1 MLFIDHTKPKI
12 IVGNCKSITSLK
24 LRILFFGSISFIFYF
39 LIFYFEELVMH
50 YFVLGS
56 WYALLPISTA
66 FLISIAY
73 GSFANFVIDY
83 IVKIQEKK
91 SKF

>member
-1 MLFIDHTKPKI
+1 MKRTKKDSLNQFKNMDP
-12 IVGNCKSITSLK
+12 LK

-83 IVKIQEKK
+83 IGKIQEKK

>member
-1 MLFIDHTKPKI
+1 MKRTKKD
-12 IVGNCKSITSLK
+12 SLNQFKNMDPIK

-83 IVKIQEKK
+83 IGKIQETRNKE
-91 SKF
+91 

>member
-1 MLFIDHTKPKI
+1 MSPLI
-12 IVGNCKSITSLK
+12 
-24 LRILFFGSISFIFYF
+24 LRILFFGSISFILYF

-50 YFVLGS
+50 YFILGS

-83 IVKIQEKK
+83 ISKTREKK

>member
-1 MLFIDHTKPKI
+1 M
-12 IVGNCKSITSLK
+12 NSLK
-24 LRILFFGSISFIFYF
+24 LRILFFGTISFILYF

-73 GSFANFVIDY
+73 GLFANFVIDY
-83 IVKIQEKK
+83 IGKIQKKK
-91 SKF
+91 SKL

>member
-1 MLFIDHTKPKI
+1 MDPLI
-12 IVGNCKSITSLK
+12 
-24 LRILFFGSISFIFYF
+24 LRILFFGSISFLLYF
-39 LIFYFEELVMH
+39 LIFYFEELVMQ

-56 WYALLPISTA
+56 WYAVLPICTA

-83 IVKIQEKK
+83 FSKIQEKK
-91 SKF
+91 

>member
-1 MLFIDHTKPKI
+1 MDP
-12 IVGNCKSITSLK
+12 LK
-24 LRILFFGSISFIFYF
+24 LRILFFGLISFIFYF
-39 LIFYFEELVMH
+39 LIFYFEELVMY

-66 FLISIAY
+66 FLISLTY

-83 IVKIQEKK
+83 IGKIQETRNRK
-91 SKF
+91 

>member
-1 MLFIDHTKPKI
+1 MAP
-12 IVGNCKSITSLK
+12 LK
-24 LRILFFGSISFIFYF
+24 LRILFFGSISFILYF

-56 WYALLPISTA
+56 WYAFLPISTA

-73 GSFANFVIDY
+73 GSFASFAIDY
-83 IVKIQEKK
+83 FGKIQEKK

>member
-1 MLFIDHTKPKI
+1 MAP
-12 IVGNCKSITSLK
+12 LK
-24 LRILFFGSISFIFYF
+24 LRILFFGSISIILYF

-56 WYALLPISTA
+56 WYAVLPISTA

-83 IVKIQEKK
+83 ISKIKEKK

>member
-1 MLFIDHTKPKI
+1 MAT
-12 IVGNCKSITSLK
+12 LK
-24 LRILFFGSISFIFYF
+24 LRILFFGAISFFLYF

-50 YFVLGS
+50 YFILGS

-83 IVKIQEKK
+83 IGKIREKK
-91 SKF
+91 S

>member
-1 MLFIDHTKPKI
+1 MDP
-12 IVGNCKSITSLK
+12 LK
-24 LRILFFGSISFIFYF
+24 LRILFFGAISFILYF

-56 WYALLPISTA
+56 WYTLLPIGTA

-83 IVKIQEKK
+83 IGKIQEKK

>member
-1 MLFIDHTKPKI
+1 MY
-12 IVGNCKSITSLK
+12 SLK
-24 LRILFFGSISFIFYF
+24 LRILFFGAISFILYF

-73 GSFANFVIDY
+73 GSFANFVIVY

-91 SKF
+91 SRF

>member
-1 MLFIDHTKPKI
+1 MTTI
-12 IVGNCKSITSLK
+12 K
-24 LRILFFGSISFIFYF
+24 LRILFFGSISFILYF

-50 YFVLGS
+50 YFILGS
-56 WYALLPISTA
+56 WYALLPIATA

-73 GSFANFVIDY
+73 GLFANFIIDY

>member
-1 MLFIDHTKPKI
+1 MKRTKKDSLNQFKNMDP
-12 IVGNCKSITSLK
+12 LK

-83 IVKIQEKK
+83 IVKIQETRNKK
-91 SKF
+91 

>member
-1 MLFIDHTKPKI
+1 MDP
-12 IVGNCKSITSLK
+12 LK
-24 LRILFFGSISFIFYF
+24 QRILFFGSISFILYF
-39 LIFYFEELVMH
+39 LIFYFEKSVMH

-73 GSFANFVIDY
+73 GLFAKFVIDY
-83 IVKIQEKK
+83 IGKIQEKK

>member
-1 MLFIDHTKPKI
+1 MDHLI
-12 IVGNCKSITSLK
+12 
-24 LRILFFGSISFIFYF
+24 LRILFFGSISFILYF

-50 YFVLGS
+50 YFILGS
-56 WYALLPISTA
+56 WYAVLPISTA

-83 IVKIQEKK
+83 IGIIQEKK
-91 SKF
+91 NKF

>member
-1 MLFIDHTKPKI
+1 M
-12 IVGNCKSITSLK
+12 
-24 LRILFFGSISFIFYF
+24 RILFFGTISFILYF

-66 FLISIAY
+66 FLI
-73 GSFANFVIDY
+73 
-83 IVKIQEKK
+83 
-91 SKF
+91 

>member
-1 MLFIDHTKPKI
+1 MDP
-12 IVGNCKSITSLK
+12 LK
-24 LRILFFGSISFIFYF
+24 LKILFFGAISFILYF

-73 GSFANFVIDY
+73 GSFANFVIVY
-83 IVKIQEKK
+83 NVKIQEKK
-91 SKF
+91 SRF

>member
-1 MLFIDHTKPKI
+1 MDP
-12 IVGNCKSITSLK
+12 LK
-24 LRILFFGSISFIFYF
+24 LRILFFGAISCILYF

-73 GSFANFVIDY
+73 GSFANFIIVY
-83 IVKIQEKK
+83 IVNIQKKK

>member
-1 MLFIDHTKPKI
+1 MKRTKKDSLNQFKNMDP
-12 IVGNCKSITSLK
+12 LK

-83 IVKIQEKK
+83 IGKIQETK

>member
-1 MLFIDHTKPKI
+1 MDQ
-12 IVGNCKSITSLK
+12 LK
-24 LRILFFGSISFIFYF
+24 LRILFFGAISFILYF

-56 WYALLPISTA
+56 WYAVLPISTA

-83 IVKIQEKK
+83 ISKTQEKK

>member
-1 MLFIDHTKPKI
+1 MTP
-12 IVGNCKSITSLK
+12 LK
-24 LRILFFGSISFIFYF
+24 LRILFFGSISFILYF

-50 YFVLGS
+50 YFILGS
-56 WYALLPISTA
+56 WYAVLPISTA

-83 IVKIQEKK
+83 ISKIQEKK

>member
-1 MLFIDHTKPKI
+1 MD
-12 IVGNCKSITSLK
+12 SLI
-24 LRILFFGSISFIFYF
+24 LRILFFGSISFILYF

-50 YFVLGS
+50 YFILGS
-56 WYALLPISTA
+56 WYAVMPISTA

-83 IVKIQEKK
+83 ISKIQEKK

>member
-1 MLFIDHTKPKI
+1 MNHI
-12 IVGNCKSITSLK
+12 K
-24 LRILFFGSISFIFYF
+24 LRILFFGSISFILYF

-56 WYALLPISTA
+56 WDALLPISTA
-66 FLISIAY
+66 FLISIVY

-83 IVKIQEKK
+83 IGKIQKK
-91 SKF
+91 RE

>member
-1 MLFIDHTKPKI
+1 MTTI
-12 IVGNCKSITSLK
+12 K
-24 LRILFFGSISFIFYF
+24 LRILFFGSISFILYF

-66 FLISIAY
+66 FLISIDY
-73 GSFANFVIDY
+73 GSFANLVIDY
-83 IVKIQEKK
+83 IGKIQEKK

>member
-1 MLFIDHTKPKI
+1 MTP
-12 IVGNCKSITSLK
+12 LK
-24 LRILFFGSISFIFYF
+24 LRILFYGSISLILYF

-50 YFVLGS
+50 YFILGS

-83 IVKIQEKK
+83 IGKIKEKK
-91 SKF
+91 NKF

>member
-1 MLFIDHTKPKI
+1 MNPLI
-12 IVGNCKSITSLK
+12 
-24 LRILFFGSISFIFYF
+24 LRILFFGSISFILYF

-66 FLISIAY
+66 FLISLAY

-83 IVKIQEKK
+83 IGNIQEKK

>member
-1 MLFIDHTKPKI
+1 MDPI
-12 IVGNCKSITSLK
+12 K
-24 LRILFFGSISFIFYF
+24 LRIIFFGSISFILYF

-56 WYALLPISTA
+56 WYAILPISTS
-66 FLISIAY
+66 FVISIAY

-83 IVKIQEKK
+83 IGKIKDKK
-91 SKF
+91 NKF

>member
-1 MLFIDHTKPKI
+1 MAP
-12 IVGNCKSITSLK
+12 LK
-24 LRILFFGSISFIFYF
+24 LRILFFGSISFILYF

-56 WYALLPISTA
+56 WYAVLPISTA

-83 IVKIQEKK
+83 ISKIQEKK
-91 SKF
+91 SRF

>member
-1 MLFIDHTKPKI
+1 MGT
-12 IVGNCKSITSLK
+12 LK
-24 LRILFFGSISFIFYF
+24 LKILFFGSISFILYF

-56 WYALLPISTA
+56 WYVFLPIITA

-73 GSFANFVIDY
+73 GLFANFVIDY
-83 IVKIQEKK
+83 IGNILRK
-91 SKF
+91 

>member
-1 MLFIDHTKPKI
+1 MNPLI
-12 IVGNCKSITSLK
+12 

-66 FLISIAY
+66 LLISIAY
-73 GSFANFVIDY
+73 GSFANFVIVY
-83 IVKIQEKK
+83 IGKIQEKK

>member
-1 MLFIDHTKPKI
+1 MKRTKKDSLNQFKNMDP
-12 IVGNCKSITSLK
+12 LK

-83 IVKIQEKK
+83 IGKIQETRNKE
-91 SKF
+91 

>member
-1 MLFIDHTKPKI
+1 MAP
-12 IVGNCKSITSLK
+12 LK
-24 LRILFFGSISFIFYF
+24 LKILFFGSISFILYF

-66 FLISIAY
+66 FIISIAY

-83 IVKIQEKK
+83 FGKIKEKK